1 MLCVSLI
8 EFLIQILIVCLYF
21 RTCVYQL
28 TKLFTVTEAV
38 GEAKMTV
45 GANVTSL
52 KSSVGVL
59 DVSSFSRILSDNL
72 VGGGEV

>member
-38 GEAKMTV
+38 GEAKMTL
-45 GANVTSL
+45 GPNVTSL
-52 KSSVGVL
+52 KPSVVVL
-59 DVSSFSRILSDNL
+59 DVSSFSRILSGSL